1 MYILHKIKHFWAC
14 YTTYILSYKI
24 YRRKYLLLKWC
35 LCCHENIIIRGKI
48 IIDCIFYNKILLFK
62 IPISS
67 CNVEFWKIHY
77 LNSFYE
83 YVFLML
89 YKQLLVSI
97 SNRKALQK
105 MLSVSL
111 HLFKSPKAWSIKW
124 DYTHVKMQFYLPYTI
139 LYPENLYVS
148 LRIEWIRDTINIHIL
163 IPIDKHILCRWT
175 LFLFSKYDISYG
187 FYTNSS

>member
-1 MYILHKIKHFWAC
+1 MYIQHKIKHFWAC
-14 YTTYILSYKI
+14 YTTYFLSYKTLPKEI
-24 YRRKYLLLKWC
+24 NLLLKWC

-48 IIDCIFYNKILLFK
+48 IIDCIFYNNVSLFK
-62 IPISS
+62 IPVIYCSQMYILSS
-67 CNVEFWKIHY
+67 CNVEFMTIHY
-77 LNSFYE
+77 LKSFYE

-105 MLSVSL
+105 LLSVSL
-111 HLFKSPKAWSIKW
+111 HLFKYPKAWSIKW

-148 LRIEWIRDTINIHIL
+148 LRIE
-163 IPIDKHILCRWT
+163 
-175 LFLFSKYDISYG
+175 
-187 FYTNSS
+187 